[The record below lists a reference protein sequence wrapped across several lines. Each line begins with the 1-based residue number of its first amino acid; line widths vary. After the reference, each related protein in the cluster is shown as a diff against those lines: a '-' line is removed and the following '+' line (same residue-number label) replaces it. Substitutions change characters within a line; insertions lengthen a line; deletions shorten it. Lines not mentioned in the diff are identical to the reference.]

1 MTPGAV
7 RTAEGDAAIALT
19 SLVAALRECQCAPFS
34 LVCTAER
41 TSAVAED
48 RESPKAGNG
57 EKDMAN
63 VPVVAGTADELRVE
77 EHGSLDPPT
86 AVWVDT
92 SAVTGGEGAPVADG
106 RNVGENVESEAPTA
120 AEAHTSAVAG
130 KTDRKD
136 EWKRSDLVAD
146 DIHDHG
152 EDRLCKDLEGND
164 TLKMPERRKKRK
176 YGPQRR
182 EKRKYGPERKT
193 KTQMLVLRKNEP

>member
-7 RTAEGDAAIALT
+7 RTAEGDSTIALA

-63 VPVVAGTADELRVE
+63 VPVVAGTAEELRVE
-77 EHGSLDPPT
+77 ENGSLDPPT
-86 AVWVDT
+86 AVGVDT

-106 RNVGENVESEAPTA
+106 TNAGENVKYEPPTA
-120 AEAHTSAVAG
+120 AAAHTSAVAG
-130 KTDRKD
+130 KTDRK
-136 EWKRSDLVAD
+136 EEMKRTDLQ
-146 DIHDHG
+146 
-152 EDRLCKDLEGND
+152 N
-164 TLKMPERRKKRK
+164 
-176 YGPQRR
+176 
-182 EKRKYGPERKT
+182 
-193 KTQMLVLRKNEP
+193 NEA